1 MTLQRVAGLALVALL
16 PVLAFVFG
24 RNTPLTALAAVNVLI
39 IAASLY
45 LMWGPSH
52 SATPTPTRG

>member
-16 PVLAFVFG
+16 PVLAFVLG

-39 IAASLY
+39 IGASLY
-45 LMWGPSH
+45 LMWAPVH
-52 SATPTPTRG
+52 SSTPAPAQG